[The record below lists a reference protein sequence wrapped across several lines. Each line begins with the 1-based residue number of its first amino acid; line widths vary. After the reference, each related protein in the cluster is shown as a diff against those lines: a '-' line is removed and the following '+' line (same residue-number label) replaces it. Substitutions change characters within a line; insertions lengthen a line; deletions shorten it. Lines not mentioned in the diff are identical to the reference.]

1 MEYHFLWRILV
12 YLSRMSSF
20 VGCDATSGTS
30 SSPSDSMKE
39 PGGQNG
45 IPTSLFSTAF
55 YFDVFL
61 FIPPLILTHI
71 SPPPCVFKSPEHA
84 THNHNSSTS
93 WILHF
98 QPPFTWLHSKEI
110 TYLSFA
116 CSSSEVTR
124 TDSFLVY
131 VQPQTE
137 TDQKV
142 GASPPTDTCWLI
154 TDQLFAS
161 AWHKSVVNSEWL
173 HNSRA
178 HSAVLEVLGSR
189 ACIDHTMLRF
199 AYAMLFTILININIV
214 IKNPASWLNDEHVY
228 SLFRGSQV

>member
-1 MEYHFLWRILV
+1 MTSQQVYSRHLSILQR
-12 YLSRMSSF
+12 SSSF
-20 VGCDATSGTS
+20 HHWTLPIFRSLLVFSRALNVQHIFII
-30 SSPSDSMKE
+30 PS
-39 PGGQNG
+39 
-45 IPTSLFSTAF
+45 TCWVL
-55 YFDVFL
+55 Y
-61 FIPPLILTHI
+61 
-71 SPPPCVFKSPEHA
+71 
-84 THNHNSSTS
+84 
-93 WILHF
+93 F
-98 QPPFTWLHSKEI
+98 QPASTWLQSKEVS
-110 TYLSFA
+110 YLSFA

-124 TDSFLVY
+124 TDSVLVC

-142 GASPPTDTCWLI
+142 GAIPPTDTCWLI
-154 TDQLFAS
+154 TNQLFAS

-199 AYAMLFTILININIV
+199 AYTMLLTILININIPT
-214 IKNPASWLNDEHVY
+214 KNPASWLSDEHVC